1 MANASSAVASTI
13 AVTGATGVL
22 GGMVAR
28 LIAEAGLPQ
37 RLLVRT
43 PDNAPQLKNSTVHRF
58 SYTDQDAS
66 REALDGVTTLFMVSA
81 PEGPKRLDQHRTF
94 IESAAAAGVRHVV
107 YTSFIG
113 AARDSTFTLGRD
125 HAVAEEQIKASGMDF
140 TFLRD
145 SFYSDFMEALV
156 GADGVIRGPAGEGR
170 VAVVARA
177 DVARAAAAVLQ
188 DPAAHRNATYDMTG
202 PVALTMAEVAQIL
215 SAGLGRDITFHNETI
230 DEAYASRRHPDLAD
244 WQLDAW
250 VSTYTA
256 FAAGDLAAVSD
267 DVRTITG
274 RRPTSLEDLLA
285 G

>member
-28 LIAEAGLPQ
+28 HIAEAGLPQ

-43 PDNAPQLKNSTVHRF
+43 PAKAPQLRNSTVHQF

-66 REALDGVTTLFMVSA
+66 REALAGVTTLFMVSA
-81 PEGPKRLDQHRTF
+81 PEGPKRLDQHRAF
-94 IESAAAAGVRHVV
+94 IDSAAAAGVRHVV

-188 DPAAHRNATYDMTG
+188 DPAAHRNAIYDMTG
-202 PVALTMAEVAQIL
+202 PDALTMAEVAQIL
-215 SAGLGRDITFHNETI
+215 SAGLDRDITFHNETL
-230 DEAYASRRHPDLAD
+230 DEAYASRSHPDIAD

-274 RRPTSLEDLLA
+274 RRPTSLKELLA